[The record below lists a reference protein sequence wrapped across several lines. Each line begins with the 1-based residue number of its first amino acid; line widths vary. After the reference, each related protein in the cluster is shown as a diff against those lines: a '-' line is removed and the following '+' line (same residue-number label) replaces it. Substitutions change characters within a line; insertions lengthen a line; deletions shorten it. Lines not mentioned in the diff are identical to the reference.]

1 MKAILVDEET
11 KQLTVGDW
19 EDPRLGADELL
30 VTIRATAVNRADL
43 LQKRGLYPNPPGTSP
58 IIGLEMSGVV
68 EQVGKNVVEWKVGD
82 RVFSLL
88 PGGGYAEK
96 VTIPAGMA
104 IPIPEEMSFEE
115 AAAIP
120 EVFLTAYL
128 NLFMLGNL
136 QPAQTVLIHAGASGV
151 GTAAIQLARAVGAN
165 IIITAGSSEKVDAC
179 IALGAHTGINYKA
192 DPFEK
197 KVLEATNGNGVD
209 LILDFVG
216 ASYYEQNIASLAIGG
231 TLIFIGTMGGNK
243 INEVNIMQLMRKRL
257 KVIGSTLRS
266 QTVEQKIELTKR
278 FVQFAMPL
286 FMNNTIKPIIDSV
299 YDIHQINEAHQRMEN
314 NLNTGKLVVRT
325 NF

>member
-1 MKAILVDEET
+1 MKAILVNDET
-11 KQLTVGDW
+11 KRLFAGEWD
-19 EDPRLGADELL
+19 DPRLGADELL
-30 VTIRATAVNRADL
+30 VAVKATAVNRADL

-68 EQVGKNVVEWKVGD
+68 DQVGEGATGWKTGD

-96 VTIPAGMA
+96 ATIPADLA
-104 IPIPEEMSFEE
+104 IPIPAEMSFEE

-128 NLFMLGNL
+128 NLFMLGDL
-136 QPAQTVLIHAGASGV
+136 QPGQTVLIHAGASGV
-151 GTAAIQLARAVGAN
+151 GTAAIQLARAIGAN
-165 IIITAGSSEKVDAC
+165 IIITAGSAEKVNAC
-179 IALGAHTGINYKA
+179 LALGADTGIDYKSEA
-192 DPFEK
+192 FEK
-197 KVLEATNGNGVD
+197 KVLEATNGYGVD

-216 ASYYEQNIASLAIGG
+216 ASYFEQNIASLATGG

-243 INEVNIMQLMRKRL
+243 INELNIMQLMRKRL
-257 KVIGSTLRS
+257 KLIGSTLRS
-266 QTVEQKIELTKR
+266 QTVAQKIELTKR

-286 FMNNTIKPIIDSV
+286 FENGTLRPIIDSV
-299 YDIHQINEAHQRMEN
+299 YDIQQINEAHERMEN
-314 NLNTGKLVVRT
+314 NLNTGKLVVRM